1 VKIVWT
7 RQALGDLASALDCA
21 ACEKP
26 AATVWVAETIE
37 KSVDSLLQNPEMG
50 RPGRVKD
57 TRELIVPG
65 TPLLISYSL
74 QRGQVFI
81 LAFFMGLGSGS
92 EFLKI
97 EENNL

>member
-7 RQALGDLASALDCA
+7 RQALDDLASALDCA

-57 TRELIVPG
+57 TRELLVPG
-65 TPLLISYSL
+65 TPLLVSYSL
-74 QRGQVFI
+74 QKGQVSI
-81 LAFFMGLGSGS
+81 LAILHGAR
-92 EFLKI
+92 KWI
-97 EENNL
+97 